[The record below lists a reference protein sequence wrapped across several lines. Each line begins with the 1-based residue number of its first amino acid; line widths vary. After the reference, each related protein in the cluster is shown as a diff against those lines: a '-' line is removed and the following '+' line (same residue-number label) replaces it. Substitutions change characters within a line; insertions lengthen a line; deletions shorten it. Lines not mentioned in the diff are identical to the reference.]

1 MLVAATGYADAF
13 WRQSAWYLNILVDLQ
28 PKPGLAK
35 MEKMDKFHVRMEK
48 FLVRMENF
56 PVKWRK
62 LLYVPGRIGAATLR
76 QYIVAFHQDTRNVH
90 YVARSALQCDF
101 GVEKADE

>member
-1 MLVAATGYADAF
+1 VKEASDTMLVAATGYADAF

-48 FLVRMENF
+48 F

-62 LLYVPGRIGAATLR
+62 LFNVPGRIGAATSR

-90 YVARSALQCDF
+90 YVARSVLQCDF
-101 GVEKADE
+101 GVEKAEE